1 MKKSKFDETFFE
13 VEQIKQ
19 IGGDWMP
26 QIRHNSS
33 AGGAKE
39 EAKLIHEHLTD
50 KTTDD
55 LLDDLSDWLANADG
69 THFDSENLNAILS
82 ALDEVNPEPE
92 EFHVEES
99 LAAFHQKF
107 EPVFDKEENSSPYP
121 ALARHPRH
129 FSRRLIQVA
138 AIIVVMLFS
147 MVTAQA
153 FGFDIF
159 GAIAK
164 WTSSTFHFSDDSVQ
178 YATFGDYPI
187 AEGEQKEYDSLQ
199 AALDDFGVV
208 GKVAPTWVP
217 ERFELQAVVADIKH
231 LGFCIREDYATPDG
245 GYLSVTIRNYD
256 SAKQSQ
262 IEKDVESATI
272 YESGGLEHYLVS
284 DKSFEKAV
292 WINGQLEVRI
302 IGNVTHQELEKM
314 IDSIYRG

>member
-1 MKKSKFDETFFE
+1 
-13 VEQIKQ
+13 
-19 IGGDWMP
+19 MP
-26 QIRHNSS
+26 QIRHNSA

-39 EAKLIHEHLTD
+39 GAKLIHEHLTD
-50 KTTDD
+50 QTTDD

-82 ALDEVNPEPE
+82 ALDEINPESE
-92 EFHVEES
+92 EFHPEES
-99 LAAFHQKF
+99 LAAFHQRF
-107 EPVFDKEENSSPYP
+107 EPVFDKEENSSPSS

-164 WTSSTFHFSDDSVQ
+164 WTSSTFHFSDKEAI
-178 YATFGDYPI
+178 YATIGTYPI
-187 AEGEQKEYDSLQ
+187 DDGEQQTYDSLQ

-208 GKVAPTWVP
+208 GEIAPTWVP
-217 ERFELQAVVADIKH
+217 ERFQLKIVTAQVKKAGISIES
-231 LGFCIREDYATPDG
+231 DYAG
-245 GYLSVTIRNYD
+245 SNGEYLSITIRNYD
-256 SAKQSQ
+256 SSKQTE
-262 IEKDVESATI
+262 IEKDADNTDVYITDDI
-272 YESGGLEHYLVS
+272 IHYLVS
-284 DKSFEKAV
+284 DKSFEKAT
-292 WINGQLEVRI
+292 WINGQLECKV
-302 IGNVTHQELEKM
+302 IGNITYPELKEI